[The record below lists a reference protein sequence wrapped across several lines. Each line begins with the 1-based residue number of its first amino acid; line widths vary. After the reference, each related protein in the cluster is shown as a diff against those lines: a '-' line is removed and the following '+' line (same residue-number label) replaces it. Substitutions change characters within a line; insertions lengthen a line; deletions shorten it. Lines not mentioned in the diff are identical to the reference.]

1 MRADFNHA
9 SPPHGAAGA
18 TGFVNVKQILRGALH
33 PMAAVL
39 ALQFEVEDSEE
50 QAVVSGVKVPKTLL
64 EELLLEPNNK
74 VVF

>member
-1 MRADFNHA
+1 
-9 SPPHGAAGA
+9 
-18 TGFVNVKQILRGALH
+18 
-33 PMAAVL
+33 MAAVL